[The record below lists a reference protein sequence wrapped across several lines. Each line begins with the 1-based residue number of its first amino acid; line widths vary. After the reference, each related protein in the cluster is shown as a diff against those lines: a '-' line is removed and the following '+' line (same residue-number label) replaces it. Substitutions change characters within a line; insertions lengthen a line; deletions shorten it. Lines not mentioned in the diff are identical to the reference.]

1 MKKGRNKG
9 TMKETKEP
17 TKEKGR
23 NREIKEPTKEQR
35 NKERS

>member
-1 MKKGRNKG
+1 
-9 TMKETKEP
+9 MKETKEP